1 MLKKNIMPPI
11 PTPLVTLT
19 KAKKTRRQLRKAS
32 QGYKQR
38 SIRRINELHSPT
50 TRRGTKLPRTVELS
64 AALNDEK
71 ASTQSMLSVKAE
83 LELALNSQV
92 YVLISGRQI
101 YKIARGHS
109 LTTRAEIPIEDLL
122 V

>member
-1 MLKKNIMPPI
+1 
-11 PTPLVTLT
+11 
-19 KAKKTRRQLRKAS
+19 
-32 QGYKQR
+32 
-38 SIRRINELHSPT
+38 
-50 TRRGTKLPRTVELS
+50 
-64 AALNDEK
+64 
-71 ASTQSMLSVKAE
+71 MLSVKAE

-109 LTTRAEIPIEDLL
+109 LTTQAEIPIEDLL